1 MNLRAVMTRDISD
14 EYELEQ
20 LVPVY
25 SKNDGRRKDVEPSQ
39 DQTEK
44 LTDKLSASAELK
56 LRCAVFEAIVDEIVE
71 DKIEETV
78 EENNYPDTNEIEQ
91 EVQPVVEAAET
102 LRLIPRFPKG
112 RLQAIIASHLKYA
125 TSPMYHLASKSAHF
139 CAGVMADIDKED
151 LTAGEVVAPD
161 DTTDGEIHEDNDL
174 GVDED
179 KLVDSPQDSV
189 EAANQFGEGSES
201 FRFKSIF
208 EDVSTPVTNDII
220 SENDEVMVPPD
231 PISEEVVEMEPGEG
245 GDEDVTVDPV
255 LPESAAM
262 AVRYLAASAINH
274 RKATAIMS
282 RRVSGRILR
291 EMLHELRYRLPKDFC
306 KKYGISQQ

>member
-1 MNLRAVMTRDISD
+1 MNLRTVMTRDISD

-25 SKNDGRRKDVEPSQ
+25 SKTDKRRKDIDPSQ
-39 DQTEK
+39 DQTEN

-71 DKIEETV
+71 DKIEEAV
-78 EENNYPDTNEIEQ
+78 EENSYPDTAEIEQ
-91 EVQPVVEAAET
+91 EVEPVVEAAET

-112 RLQAIIASHLKYA
+112 RLQTIIASHLKFSK
-125 TSPMYHLASKSAHF
+125 SPMYHLASKSAHF
-139 CAGVMADIDKED
+139 CAGVMADVDEPD
-151 LTAGEVVAPD
+151 LTAGEVVD
-161 DTTDGEIHEDNDL
+161 VNTTTEGQIHEDDDA

-179 KLVDSPQDSV
+179 KLVDSPHKLVD
-189 EAANQFGEGSES
+189 EANQVGGSES

-208 EDVSTPVTNDII
+208 EDISTPVTNDII
-220 SENDEVMVPPD
+220 TENDELMNPPD
-231 PISEEVVEMEPGEG
+231 PISAEVVEMKPGEG

-262 AVRYLAASAINH
+262 AVRYLAASAVNH

-291 EMLHELRYRLPKDFC
+291 QMLHELRYRLPKKFC
-306 KKYGISQQ
+306 QKYGISQQ

>member
-1 MNLRAVMTRDISD
+1 MNLRTVMTREISD

-25 SKNDGRRKDVEPSQ
+25 SKNDGRRKDIEPSQ

-56 LRCAVFEAIVDEIVE
+56 LRCAVFEAIIDEIVE
-71 DKIEETV
+71 DKIEEAV
-78 EENNYPDTNEIEQ
+78 EENNYPDTHEIEQ

-102 LRLIPRFPKG
+102 LRLIPRFPKN
-112 RLQAIIASHLKYA
+112 RLQAIVASHLKYA

-151 LTAGEVVAPD
+151 LTAGEVVAEGN
-161 DTTDGEIHEDNDL
+161 TTEGEIREDNDF
-174 GVDED
+174 GVDEN
-179 KLVDSPQDSV
+179 KLVDEPQDLV
-189 EAANQFGEGSES
+189 NDANQFNDGSES

-208 EDVSTPVTNDII
+208 ETDNTDNEVIEDDQVTT
-220 SENDEVMVPPD
+220 PPD

-291 EMLHELRYRLPKDFC
+291 ELLHELRYRLPKNFC
-306 KKYGISQQ
+306 RKYGISQE